1 MSESEGATTVD
12 ADDNDDTTADL
23 LCLGDD
29 DCDRDD
35 ADRAAVRLGY
45 GGHADDTDPEFAE
58 LSQCG
63 SHGFEG
69 EDDHRA
75 HFPADHEQLE
85 QEGTLWPW
93 LDEDVEA

>member
-1 MSESEGATTVD
+1 MSSGRRRSTVD

-45 GGHADDTDPEFAE
+45 GGRADDTDPEFAE
-58 LSQCG
+58 ESQVG
-63 SHGFEG
+63 TTGFE
-69 EDDHRA
+69 E
-75 HFPADHEQLE
+75 
-85 QEGTLWPW
+85 EGKP
-93 LDEDVEA
+93 